1 MLLCSLQVNKQS
13 VPDLYTQCSTNQ
25 KDHLSECVSMDSFFC
40 LLFNT
45 LQDLIE
51 PVMTVKIIKRVER
64 MNG

>member
-1 MLLCSLQVNKQS
+1 MLLCSLQANKQS

-25 KDHLSECVSMDSFFC
+25 KDHLSECVYMDSFG

>member
-25 KDHLSECVSMDSFFC
+25 KDHLSECVSMDSFG